1 MKKSFFLLTLLLAL
15 PGCALLYGVM
25 PPEGTLVRG
34 GLPGFAYRFEG
45 CTGNASGG
53 KVQLTFTFQHRLAPQ
68 IVYLPASSDAYAVD
82 AYGNRYRVEAANG
95 YTRDSRAGVTER
107 VVLEARGIP
116 PGVDRFVIIC
126 LPFVSTTDGVN
137 NSQRSATLEF
147 RNVKI
152 QYTQPTESP
161 LNSPSR

>member
-1 MKKSFFLLTLLLAL
+1 MKKSFFLLSLLLAL
-15 PGCALLYGVM
+15 PGCALLYGVI
-25 PPEGTLVRG
+25 PPQGTYVRG
-34 GLPGFAYRFEG
+34 GLPGFAYRYEG
-45 CTGNASGG
+45 CTGNAADG
-53 KVQLTFTFQHRLAPQ
+53 KAWLTFTFQHRLAPQ

-82 AYGNRYRVEAANG
+82 VHGNRYRVEAANG

-116 PGVDRFVIIC
+116 PGVDRFVMLC

-147 RNVKI
+147 RNVVI
-152 QYTQPTESP
+152 QYTQPAESQTHKP
-161 LNSPSR
+161 